1 MRCAKAKKC
10 LSAYLDDELDA
21 HRRKSLEDH
30 LKRCDHCASDLAGLK
45 KQWAGLSALDPSP
58 SRPSDLWE
66 QVSQALDEAEGLPW
80 YRLRRVQIFR
90 AACVTTCVALGFIGG
105 ALLSWPSVD
114 SLRPE
119 TSLSEKTLVAEA
131 FDSTPFGLAEK

>member
-1 MRCAKAKKC
+1 MRCSKAKKS
-10 LSAYLDDELDA
+10 LSEYLDDEL
-21 HRRKSLEDH
+21 HGRRRTALEDH
-30 LKRCDHCASDLAGLK
+30 LKRCSRCASDLAGLK
-45 KQWAGLSALDPSP
+45 KQWAGLSALAPSP
-58 SRPSDLWE
+58 TPPSDLWA
-66 QVSQALDEAEGLPW
+66 QVSRTLDEAEGMPW

-90 AACVTTCVALGFIGG
+90 AACVTACVALGFVGG